1 MISGKREI
9 AYKFHY
15 IFLVLIFI
23 SLDSIAF
30 NIPYAHILRWVYPM
44 VLLFLISRK
53 IGKLVYPKGALW
65 LTVAGVFLIASLYS
79 INIKY
84 SLSRTI
90 SYLIMTCFF
99 FMFYQYQSYNKT
111 LINIPNYLGKL
122 FIVYEIANF
131 LATITGD
138 WTRAA
143 GITGNANSL
152 GIWSNIAFVFSVY
165 YVKSTTSFKMKCLYI
180 VTALMSVYTAIAS
193 GSRTYTLC
201 ILLNMAILFMLVFQS
216 KIKYFVLIVLILFIC
231 IDTTPLMN
239 FLYRLP
245 GFQRFI
251 EEGSSRGGI
260 WEAGISL
267 WMQKPLFGWGY
278 GINQQLNSVEYLGYI
293 PGYGDYGF
301 AFHNSYLSTIIEVG
315 VIGLFTVLMHYI
327 IIIWKGLKLYRNTRN
342 ITVFTVIWLCVNMLI
357 CFIGGSAMT
366 SLGSTEGFVFWGLL
380 MWLYVYVYNGNDVGE
395 NI

>member
-65 LTVAGVFLIASLYS
+65 LAVAGMFLVASLYS
-79 INIKY
+79 INIEY
-84 SLSRTI
+84 SLGRVI

-99 FMFYQYQSYNKT
+99 FMFYQYQSYDNT
-111 LINIPNYLGKL
+111 LINIPWYLGKL
-122 FIVYEIANF
+122 FIIYEIVNF
-131 LATITGD
+131 LSTITVD
-138 WTRAA
+138 WTRAT

-152 GIWSNIAFVFSVY
+152 GIWSNIAFVFSIY
-165 YVKSTTSFKMKCLYI
+165 YVKSTASFKMKSLYT

-201 ILLNMAILFMLVFQS
+201 ILLNIAILFMIVFQS
-216 KIKYFVLIVLILFIC
+216 KIKYFVLIPAILFIC
-231 IDTTPLMN
+231 IDTTSLMN
-239 FLYRLP
+239 FLYKLP

-267 WMQKPLFGWGY
+267 WMQKPLLGWGY
-278 GINQQLNSVEYLGYI
+278 GVNQELNSIEYLGYI

-301 AFHNSYLSTIIEVG
+301 AFHNSYLSVLIEVG
-315 VIGLFTVLMHYI
+315 AIGLGIVLLHYLI
-327 IIIWKGLKLYRNTRN
+327 ILLRGLKAYRKTKD
-342 ITVFTVIWLCVNMLI
+342 IALFTIIWLCINMLI
-357 CFIGGSAMT
+357 GFVGGSAMT
-366 SLGSTEGFVFWGLL
+366 SLGSTEGFVFWGGL
-380 MWLYVYVYNGNDVGE
+380 MWIYVYITNYNKV
-395 NI
+395 

>member
-1 MISGKREI
+1 MISGKKEI

-23 SLDSIAF
+23 SLDSIVF

-53 IGKLVYPKGALW
+53 IGKLVYPTGALW
-65 LTVAGVFLIASLYS
+65 LAVAGMFLVASLYS
-79 INIKY
+79 INIEY
-84 SLSRTI
+84 SLGRVI
-90 SYLIMTCFF
+90 SYFIMTCFF
-99 FMFYQYQSYNKT
+99 FMFYEYQRYNNT
-111 LINIPNYLGKL
+111 LINIPWYLGKL

-131 LATITGD
+131 FSTISGD
-138 WTRAA
+138 WTRAT

-152 GIWSNIAFVFSVY
+152 GIWSNIAFVFSIY
-165 YVKSTTSFKMKCLYI
+165 YVKSSASFKMKSLYI

-201 ILLNMAILFMLVFQS
+201 ILVNIAILFMQVFQS
-216 KIKYFVLIVLILFIC
+216 KIKYFMLIVLILFIC
-231 IDTTPLMN
+231 IDMTPLMN

-278 GINQQLNSVEYLGYI
+278 GVNQQLNSIEYLGYI

-315 VIGLFTVLMHYI
+315 AIGLFIVLMHYI
-327 IIIWKGLKLYRNTRN
+327 VIIWKGLKLYRNTRN

-380 MWLYVYVYNGNDVGE
+380 MWLYVYVYNGNIVGE